1 MNIVFNKK
9 QIEALKEEY
18 KQAVAVSNS
27 EHDGDSSSFM
37 KDFNDAN
44 QHNMSNSDMLV
55 NTSDFG
61 GKSQQQVGNSN
72 NGGEMTIKN
81 GPGVAANVKKIIDTS
96 KNQPQTAPSQVRI
109 VNGVEK
115 GNNLVEVT
123 TFKKKDLDKFLKS
136 L

>member
-1 MNIVFNKK
+1 
-9 QIEALKEEY
+9 
-18 KQAVAVSNS
+18 
-27 EHDGDSSSFM
+27 
-37 KDFNDAN
+37 
-44 QHNMSNSDMLV
+44 
-55 NTSDFG
+55 
-61 GKSQQQVGNSN
+61 
-72 NGGEMTIKN
+72 MTIKN